1 MSGITSI
8 STDGH
13 APPDSGSI
21 AGDLLDGLPHPV
33 LLLGD
38 KNKIEFANAPAENFF
53 RSSATLLQRQ
63 TLDDIIAFGSPLLAL
78 IDYVRRTGAKV
89 NEYGVDL
96 GSIKDANRTLVDVYG
111 GPFAEADGKIM
122 VMLQQR
128 TMAHMIERQL
138 THRGA
143 ARSVSGLAAVLAHEI
158 KNPLSGIRGA
168 AQLLES
174 SLSDEDRQLT
184 RLICDESDRICNLV
198 DRMEVFGDER
208 PLEREPVNIHDVL
221 DHVKKIAE
229 AGFARNIKPVENYD
243 PSLPAIPGSRD
254 KLIQTFLNLVKNAA
268 EAIGAERRDGQIT
281 LSTAFRPGVRLSSP
295 GSAARVSL
303 PLQIEIE
310 DNGPGIPAD
319 LKAHLFEPFVTT
331 KTSGSGLGLALV
343 AKFVGDHGG
352 SIECDSIP
360 RGTIFRVLMP
370 THDGSGSDVA
380 AGDLQ

>member
-1 MSGITSI
+1 MSAATGI
-8 STDGH
+8 STVENGRSDK
-13 APPDSGSI
+13 GSI
-21 AGDLLDGLPHPV
+21 ASDLLDGLPHPV
-33 LLLGD
+33 LLLGN
-38 KNKIEFANAPAENFF
+38 KNRIEFANAAAEHFF
-53 RSSATLLQRQ
+53 QSSATFLRRQ

-96 GSIKDANRTLVDVYG
+96 GSVKDTNHTLVDVYG
-111 GPFAEADGKIM
+111 GPVAEADGKIL

-143 ARSVSGLAAVLAHEI
+143 ARSVSGLAGVLAHEI

-174 SLSDEDRQLT
+174 SLGEEDRQLT
-184 RLICDESDRICNLV
+184 KLICDESDRICKLV

-208 PLEREPVNIHDVL
+208 PLEREAVNIHDVL

-229 AGFARNIKPVENYD
+229 AGFACNINIVENYD
-243 PSLPAIPGSRD
+243 PSLPSISGSRD

-310 DNGPGIPAD
+310 DNGPGIPAE
-319 LKAHLFEPFVTT
+319 LKPHLFEPFVTT

-343 AKFVGDHGG
+343 AKFIGDHGG
-352 SIECDSIP
+352 SIECDSKS

-370 THDGSGSDVA
+370 MYDDNPEDSPSG
-380 AGDLQ
+380 GHR